1 MTQEFESWD
10 KWVEITSWESQF
22 KNSSRKK
29 KKKVAGLEW
38 LDYTECVD
46 LEVYVRHSS
55 RGCNKIMKLKRQIW
69 SSQNTDF
76 KGLTH

>member
-1 MTQEFESWD
+1 MRSPAER
-10 KWVEITSWESQF
+10 VNLRIVAG
-22 KNSSRKK
+22 K

>member
-1 MTQEFESWD
+1 MRSPAER
-10 KWVEITSWESQF
+10 VNLRI
-22 KNSSRKK
+22 
-29 KKKVAGLEW
+29 VGLER

-76 KGLTH
+76 KGLAH